1 MNNSLIISGEAS
13 ETDSEDEGAPPLQV
27 TMWRQCLLKLTHIC
41 LLQLDMS
48 KSIQGAVVL
57 GEDSESDTDN
67 GNDTQPP
74 PKHCYF
80 KIHITDNASIASAVS
95 ALQLVGP
102 DTSNGNIDHDSLF
115 QQRLRDLN
123 TTLHNNIESLLQT
136 SADEAERN
144 VSNLEHQLLKS
155 QITLQGAVS
164 SLKSLSINSLTLKNK
179 LHSILSSKFLPN
191 ISCSQVSSRST
202 D

>member
-1 MNNSLIISGEAS
+1 MENPLIISGEAS
-13 ETDSEDEGAPPLQV
+13 ETDSEDESAPP
-27 TMWRQCLLKLTHIC
+27 
-41 LLQLDMS
+41 LQLDMS

-67 GNDTQPP
+67 
-74 PKHCYF
+74 
-80 KIHITDNASIASAVS
+80 DNASIASAVS
-95 ALQLVGP
+95 ALQLLDS
-102 DTSNGNIDHDSLF
+102 DTSNANIDHDSLF

-123 TTLHNNIESLLQT
+123 TTLHNNIESLIQT
-136 SADEAERN
+136 TADEAERN

-179 LHSILSSKFLPN
+179 LHSMLSSKFLPN
-191 ISCSQVSSRST
+191 ISCSQVSSKST